1 MAVADTV
8 DAMVS
13 ERSYRPA
20 HDLESA
26 VKEITSN
33 KGTLYDPK
41 VVDAAVKVIN
51 QRGYPFNLNN
61 S

>member
-1 MAVADTV
+1 LA
-8 DAMVS
+8 
-13 ERSYRPA
+13 
-20 HDLESA
+20 SA
-26 VKEITSN
+26 VEEITKN

-51 QRGYPFNLNN
+51 QRSYPFK